1 MKNSF
6 VLLALFLILSCEA
19 GSKKNIKV
27 PLVIIEKTDFGKTKT
42 GFKVDKYTLK
52 NQNGM
57 EISAINLGGII
68 TSLKAAD
75 REGNYEDVVLGFNNV
90 SQYEEESPYFG
101 AIIGRYANR
110 IANGK
115 FTINQEEFILAKN
128 NGENHLHGGLKGFDK
143 VLWDVAEIV
152 SDSTSSLVFTYTS
165 KDMEEGYPGNL
176 NAQVT
181 YTLDNDDKLI
191 VKYEAAT
198 DKKTIINLTQHSYF
212 NLSSTLNKNIL
223 DHEIVINSDSFLPVD
238 STLIPT
244 GEIKSV
250 NQTPFDFRKP
260 RKIGDQ
266 ISDQN
271 VQLSYGNGYD
281 HSWVINNQDQGV
293 RFVASAY
300 DPSSGRLLKIF
311 SDQPGL
317 QFYSGNFLDGTIK
330 SKFGGVYEFRSG
342 FCLETQHFPD
352 SPNQKAFPSVILK
365 PGEKYSTVTEFKF
378 SKKWF

>member
-165 KDMEEGYPGNL
+165 KDM
-176 NAQVT
+176 AVS
-181 YTLDNDDKLI
+181 YTH
-191 VKYEAAT
+191 
-198 DKKTIINLTQHSYF
+198 LT
-212 NLSSTLNKNIL
+212 
-223 DHEIVINSDSFLPVD
+223 LP
-238 STLIPT
+238 TNT
-244 GEIKSV
+244 
-250 NQTPFDFRKP
+250 
-260 RKIGDQ
+260 
-266 ISDQN
+266 
-271 VQLSYGNGYD
+271 
-281 HSWVINNQDQGV
+281 
-293 RFVASAY
+293 
-300 DPSSGRLLKIF
+300 
-311 SDQPGL
+311 
-317 QFYSGNFLDGTIK
+317 
-330 SKFGGVYEFRSG
+330 
-342 FCLETQHFPD
+342 
-352 SPNQKAFPSVILK
+352 
-365 PGEKYSTVTEFKF
+365 TV
-378 SKKWF
+378 

>member
-378 SKKWF
+378 SKK